1 MERFP
6 EKNHERE
13 VCLMFKLHG
22 IYAPIPTPFAAG
34 KIAYDRLEGNLRFW
48 LESDLSGIVVMGSNG
63 EFVLL
68 TPGEKEELMRFVCSR
83 AKGKKPVIAGTGAES
98 TSETMRL
105 NEKAA
110 EAGTDAVLI
119 VTPNYYKGE
128 MTDPVLARFYT
139 DVADVS
145 PLPVILYNMPRNA
158 GINISAKLAV
168 ELAKHPNIIG
178 IKDSGGNIVQ
188 IADMIRNSPETFS
201 VFAGSASF
209 LYTSLVLGAA
219 GGTLALANIFPNE
232 CARLQ
237 TLFEAGKMKEAR
249 DLQMNLIDSNSAVT
263 ARWGIPGLKAAM
275 EMIGL
280 YGGDPRPPLLPMK
293 EADRE
298 ELRKILMRTGFLSQ
312 MKG

>member
-1 MERFP
+1 
-6 EKNHERE
+6 
-13 VCLMFKLHG
+13 MFKLHG
-22 IYAPIPTPFAAG
+22 IYAPIATPFMG
-34 KIAYDRLEGNLRFW
+34 GNIAYEKLEKNLDFW
-48 LESDLSGIVVMGSNG
+48 LGSDLEGIVVLGSNG

-68 TPGEKEELMRFVCSR
+68 SPEEKEEMMRFVCTR
-83 AKGKKPVIAGTGAES
+83 AKGKKPIIAGTGAES
-98 TSETMRL
+98 TVETIRL
-105 NEKAA
+105 NSKAA
-110 EAGTDAVLI
+110 EVGADAVLV

-128 MTDPVLARFYT
+128 MIDSVLARFYT
-139 DVADVS
+139 DVADAS

-168 ELAKHPNIIG
+168 ELARHPNIIG

-188 IADMIRNSPETFS
+188 IADMIRNAPEGFS

-209 LYTSLVLGAA
+209 LFTSLALGAT

-237 TLFEAGKMKEAR
+237 TLFDAGKIREAR
-249 DLQMNLIDSNSAVT
+249 DLQMNLIDSNNAVT

-280 YGGDPRPPLLPMK
+280 YGGDPRLPLLPLQ
-293 EADRE
+293 EADRG
-298 ELRKILMRTGFLSQ
+298 ELRKVLTKTGFFP
-312 MKG
+312 KA

>member
-1 MERFP
+1 
-6 EKNHERE
+6 
-13 VCLMFKLHG
+13 MFKLQG
-22 IYAPIPTPFAAG
+22 IYAPIATPFAG
-34 KIAYDRLEGNLRFW
+34 GEIAYDRLEKNLSFW
-48 LESDLSGIVVMGSNG
+48 LGSDMTGIVVMGSNG

-68 TPGEKEELMRFVCSR
+68 TPQEKEELMRFVCAR

-98 TSETMRL
+98 TAETIRL

-110 EAGTDAVLI
+110 EAGADAVLV

-128 MTDPVLARFYT
+128 MGDQVLARYFT
-139 DVADVS
+139 DVADAS
-145 PLPVILYNMPRNA
+145 PLPVILYNMPRNT
-158 GINISAKLAV
+158 GINISAKLTA

-188 IADMIRNSPETFS
+188 IADTIRNSPADFS

-209 LYTSLVLGAA
+209 LLTSLVLGAT

-237 TLFEAGKMKEAR
+237 TLFEAGKLKEAR

-280 YGGDPRPPLLPMK
+280 YGGDPRPPLLPLK

-298 ELRKILMRTGFLSQ
+298 ELRKVLMRTGFLSEA
-312 MKG
+312 KR

>member
-1 MERFP
+1 
-6 EKNHERE
+6 
-13 VCLMFKLHG
+13 MFKLQG
-22 IYAPIPTPFAAG
+22 IYAPIATPFAG
-34 KIAYDRLEGNLRFW
+34 GEIAYDRLEKNLSFW
-48 LESDLSGIVVMGSNG
+48 LGSDMTGIVVMGSNG

-68 TPGEKEELMRFVCSR
+68 TPQEKEELMRFVCAR

-98 TSETMRL
+98 TAETIRL

-110 EAGTDAVLI
+110 EAGADAVLI

-128 MTDPVLARFYT
+128 MGDQVLARFFT
-139 DVADVS
+139 DVADAS
-145 PLPVILYNMPRNA
+145 PLPVILYNMPRNT
-158 GINISAKLAV
+158 GINISAKLTA

-188 IADMIRNSPETFS
+188 IADTIRNSPADFS

-209 LYTSLVLGAA
+209 LLTSLVLGAT

-237 TLFEAGKMKEAR
+237 TLFEAGKLKEAR

-280 YGGDPRPPLLPMK
+280 YGGDPRPPLLPLK

-298 ELRKILMRTGFLSQ
+298 ELRKVLMRTGFLSEA
-312 MKG
+312 KR

>member
-1 MERFP
+1 
-6 EKNHERE
+6 
-13 VCLMFKLHG
+13 MFKLHG
-22 IYAPIPTPFAAG
+22 IYAPIATPFKDG
-34 KIAYDRLEGNLRFW
+34 KIAYDEMGKNLKFW
-48 LESDLSGIVVMGSNG
+48 LESDLSGVVVMGSNG

-68 TPGEKEELMRFVCSR
+68 SPEEKRELTRFVCVA

-98 TSETMRL
+98 TVETIRL
-105 NEKAA
+105 SKEAA
-110 EAGTDAVLI
+110 EAGADAVLV

-128 MTDPVLARFYT
+128 MTDPVLARFYK
-139 DVADVS
+139 DVADAS

-158 GINISAKLAV
+158 GINISAKLAA

-188 IADMIRNSPETFS
+188 IADMIRNTPASFS

-209 LYTSLVLGAA
+209 LYTSLALGAT
-219 GGTLALANIFPNE
+219 GGTLALANVFPNE

-249 DLQMNLIDSNSAVT
+249 DLQMVLIDSNNAVT

-275 EMIGL
+275 DMIGL
-280 YGGDPRPPLLPMK
+280 YGGAPRPPLLPLGD
-293 EADRE
+293 ADRE
-298 ELRKILMRTGFLSQ
+298 ALRKVLTQTGFFP
-312 MKG
+312 KPAV

>member
-1 MERFP
+1 
-6 EKNHERE
+6 
-13 VCLMFKLHG
+13 MFKLHG
-22 IYAPIPTPFAAG
+22 IYAPIATPFTNG
-34 KIAYDRLEGNLRFW
+34 KIAYDKLEKNLKFW
-48 LESDLSGIVVMGSNG
+48 LESDLTGIVVMGSNG

-68 TPGEKEELMRFVCSR
+68 SPEEKEELMRFVCAH

-98 TSETMRL
+98 TTETIRL
-105 NEKAA
+105 NKKAA
-110 EAGTDAVLI
+110 EAGADAVLI

-128 MTDPVLARFYT
+128 MTDPAMVRFYR

-145 PLPVILYNMPRNA
+145 PLPVILYNMPRNT

-168 ELAKHPNIIG
+168 ELSKHPNIIG

-188 IADMIRNSPETFS
+188 IADMIRSASEGFS

-209 LYTSLVLGAA
+209 LYASLALGAT
-219 GGTLALANIFPNE
+219 GGTLALANVFPNE

-237 TLFEAGKMKEAR
+237 ALFEAGKMKEAR
-249 DLQMNLIDSNSAVT
+249 NLQMNLIDSNQAVT
-263 ARWGIPGLKAAM
+263 ARWGIAGLKAAL

-280 YGGDPRPPLLPMK
+280 YGGDPRPPLMPLG

-298 ELRKILMRTGFLSQ
+298 ELRKILMRTGFLR
-312 MKG
+312 

>member
-1 MERFP
+1 
-6 EKNHERE
+6 
-13 VCLMFKLHG
+13 MFKLHG
-22 IYAPIPTPFAAG
+22 IYAPIATPFAG
-34 KIAYDRLEGNLRFW
+34 GEIAYDKLEKNLDFW
-48 LESDLSGIVVMGSNG
+48 LGSDLEGIVVMGSNG

-68 TPGEKEELMRFVCSR
+68 SPQEKEELMRFVCAR

-98 TSETMRL
+98 TAETIRL
-105 NEKAA
+105 NRKAA
-110 EAGTDAVLI
+110 EAGADAVLV

-139 DVADVS
+139 DVADAG

-188 IADMIRNSPETFS
+188 IADMIRNAPEGFS
-201 VFAGSASF
+201 VFAGSASY
-209 LYTSLVLGAA
+209 LYTSLALGAT

-237 TLFEAGKMKEAR
+237 TLFDAGKIREAR
-249 DLQMNLIDSNSAVT
+249 DLQMKLIDSNNAVT

-280 YGGDPRPPLLPMK
+280 YGGDPRPPLVPLK

-298 ELRKILMRTGFLSQ
+298 ELRKVLTKTGFFL
-312 MKG
+312 KA

>member
-1 MERFP
+1 
-6 EKNHERE
+6 
-13 VCLMFKLHG
+13 MFKLHG
-22 IYAPIPTPFAAG
+22 IYAPIATPFAG
-34 KIAYDRLEGNLRFW
+34 GEIAYDKLENNLSFW
-48 LESDLSGIVVMGSNG
+48 LESDLEGIVVMGSNG

-68 TPGEKEELMRFVCSR
+68 TPEEKEELMRFVCAR

-98 TSETMRL
+98 TAETIRL
-105 NEKAA
+105 NTKAA
-110 EAGTDAVLI
+110 EAGADAVLI

-139 DVADVS
+139 DVADAS

-168 ELAKHPNIIG
+168 ELARHPNIIG

-188 IADMIRNSPETFS
+188 IADMIRNAPEGFS
-201 VFAGSASF
+201 VFAGSASY
-209 LYTSLVLGAA
+209 LYTSLALGAT

-232 CARLQ
+232 CARVQ
-237 TLFEAGKMKEAR
+237 TLFDAGKIREAR
-249 DLQMNLIDSNSAVT
+249 DLQMKLIDSNNAVT

-280 YGGDPRPPLLPMK
+280 YGGDPRPPLVPLK

-298 ELRKILMRTGFLSQ
+298 ELRKILMRTGFLP
-312 MKG
+312 KPKV

>member
-1 MERFP
+1 
-6 EKNHERE
+6 
-13 VCLMFKLHG
+13 MFKLHG
-22 IYAPIPTPFAAG
+22 IYAPIATPFAG
-34 KIAYDRLEGNLRFW
+34 GEIAYDKLERNLEFW
-48 LESDLSGIVVMGSNG
+48 LGSDLEGIVVMGSNG

-68 TPGEKEELMRFVCSR
+68 TPQEKEELMRFVCAR

-98 TSETMRL
+98 TAETVRL
-105 NEKAA
+105 NRQAA
-110 EAGTDAVLI
+110 EAGADAVLV

-128 MTDPVLARFYT
+128 MTDSVLARFYT
-139 DVADVS
+139 DVADAS

-168 ELAKHPNIIG
+168 GLAKHPNIIG

-188 IADMIRNSPETFS
+188 IADMIRNAPEGFS
-201 VFAGSASF
+201 VFAGSASY
-209 LYTSLVLGAA
+209 LYPSLALGAT

-232 CARLQ
+232 CARVQ
-237 TLFEAGKMKEAR
+237 TLFDAGKMQEAR
-249 DLQMNLIDSNSAVT
+249 NLQMNLIDSNNAVT

-280 YGGDPRPPLLPMK
+280 YGGDPRPPLVPLK

-298 ELRKILMRTGFLSQ
+298 ELRKVLTKTGFFP
-312 MKG
+312 KA